1 MERKFEPLA
10 IALLKSQYKEVY
22 GVSDGIVDEIAS
34 LRPERELVIW
44 QPEVDITDSPSK
56 QPRKGY
62 R

>member
-34 LRPERELVIW
+34 LRSERELVIW
-44 QPEVDITDSPSK
+44 QPEVDITDSPS
-56 QPRKGY
+56 
-62 R
+62 